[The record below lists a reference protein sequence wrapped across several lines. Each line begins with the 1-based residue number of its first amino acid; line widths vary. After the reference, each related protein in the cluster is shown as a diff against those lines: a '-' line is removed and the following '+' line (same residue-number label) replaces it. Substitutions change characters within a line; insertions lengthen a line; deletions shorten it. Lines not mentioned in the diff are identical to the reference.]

1 MVLNNLTKRTLEE
14 YFMKL
19 HYNIAFAIFLA
30 LFAWNCGGNV
40 YTAEECESTLNK
52 LFDKISE
59 KASEEDK
66 AKFAPMRSTL
76 MAKLKKDCMAGKYDL
91 ACIENAENIAAMQ
104 TCLK

>member
-1 MVLNNLTKRTLEE
+1 MKTVLSLLT
-14 YFMKL
+14 
-19 HYNIAFAIFLA
+19 AIFLLA
-30 LFAWNCGGNV
+30 LMGNCGGNV
-40 YTAEECESTLNK
+40 YTAEECENTLNK

-76 MAKLKKDCMAGKYDL
+76 MAKMKKDCMAGKYDL
-91 ACIENAENIAAMQ
+91 ACIENAENVAAMQ